1 MQLLDVETSIFFDV
15 DKTLLFD
22 PEPEMLIVEHLKSLG
37 IPTVDLKDPYDAD
50 GKTFKTY
57 VVHSQH
63 VKLLKDHKARGF
75 KVVIWSHNGG
85 PYAKS
90 VAEALQLEDYVDFVM
105 SKPTKICD
113 DLTPNEFLPDSIY
126 IKDNAYLNFIKKS

>member
-1 MQLLDVETSIFFDV
+1 MQRLDVETSIFFDV

-22 PEPEMLIVEHLKSLG
+22 PEPEMIMVDQLRSMG
-37 IPTVDLKDPYDAD
+37 IPTVDLVDPYDPT
-50 GKTFKTY
+50 GKTIKTY

-85 PYAKS
+85 AYAEA
-90 VAEALQLEDYVDFVM
+90 VARALQLEEYVNFAM

-126 IKDNAYLNFIKKS
+126 IKDNAYLNLIKRD